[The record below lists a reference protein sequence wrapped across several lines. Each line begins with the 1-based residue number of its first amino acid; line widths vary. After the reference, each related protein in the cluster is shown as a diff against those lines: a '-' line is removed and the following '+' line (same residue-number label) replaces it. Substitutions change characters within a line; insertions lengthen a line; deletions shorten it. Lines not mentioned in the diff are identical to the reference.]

1 MRCRWS
7 PLGFRDYTTV
17 RHARRDPVPEPD
29 WDRLRERD
37 AQHTWLMGAACSA
50 WTRRRREWR
59 DPRPDRESGAGRG
72 PRARCR
78 AVPTAHPTDSVRH
91 RRGPQ
96 AHSSA
101 TLERNYYR
109 TRAAAG
115 RRRIQKCRIP
125 ERTRT
130 LPPPR
135 RATNRITGSGISL
148 SRFSRHRIRF
158 SDNNIRLYT
167 TQNILH
173 RRHPSRMLVSYLV
186 SSSYISYVR
195 DARLTSCSRVS
206 RASRTSVANLSS
218 APTSHAVPRAEPR
231 PMPRPSLRLDARLRL
246 RALNTTHGTHTHRS
260 TCRYGGSPGH
270 ASTHAAS
277 SHLHL
282 ASSHAHHAETH
293 MYRPISTRQ
302 SVGEADWRS

>member
-1 MRCRWS
+1 MENWKRIHPDTHTPLRGTLYSLEPS
-7 PLGFRDYTTV
+7 PRARPPT
-17 RHARRDPVPEPD
+17 RAARRERGQRESRAACGAGASVSVRFP
-29 WDRLRERD
+29 RLHDSTPRETRPSPRARLGQTARARRAAHMAHGRSMLCMD
-37 AQHTWLMGAACSA
+37 AQTG
-50 WTRRRREWR
+50 RREWR

-148 SRFSRHRIRF
+148 SRFSRHRRRYI
-158 SDNNIRLYT
+158 IYYT
-167 TQNILH
+167 
-173 RRHPSRMLVSYLV
+173 
-186 SSSYISYVR
+186 
-195 DARLTSCSRVS
+195 
-206 RASRTSVANLSS
+206 
-218 APTSHAVPRAEPR
+218 
-231 PMPRPSLRLDARLRL
+231 
-246 RALNTTHGTHTHRS
+246 
-260 TCRYGGSPGH
+260 
-270 ASTHAAS
+270 
-277 SHLHL
+277 
-282 ASSHAHHAETH
+282 
-293 MYRPISTRQ
+293 
-302 SVGEADWRS
+302 

>member
-1 MRCRWS
+1 MENWKRIHPDTHTPLRGTLYSLEPSPRARPPTRAARRTRERSEREPCRVRCRWS

-115 RRRIQKCRIP
+115 RRRIQKCKNS
-125 ERTRT
+125 RTNPNAA
-130 LPPPR
+130 PPP
-135 RATNRITGSGISL
+135 TGDESN
-148 SRFSRHRIRF
+148 HRIR
-158 SDNNIRLYT
+158 
-167 TQNILH
+167 
-173 RRHPSRMLVSYLV
+173 
-186 SSSYISYVR
+186 
-195 DARLTSCSRVS
+195 
-206 RASRTSVANLSS
+206 NLSLS
-218 APTSHAVPRAEPR
+218 FFTS
-231 PMPRPSLRLDARLRL
+231 SDTL
-246 RALNTTHGTHTHRS
+246 
-260 TCRYGGSPGH
+260 
-270 ASTHAAS
+270 
-277 SHLHL
+277 
-282 ASSHAHHAETH
+282 
-293 MYRPISTRQ
+293 
-302 SVGEADWRS
+302 